1 MILDVSVKKRM
12 GAFQLDA
19 TFRTDSSVTAIFGR
33 SGSGKTS
40 LLRQI
45 AGLTH
50 PDAGHIAVDNQ
61 TIVDTSR
68 QVRLPAHR
76 RHFGFVFQDARLFP
90 HLTVKQNL
98 NYGRFFAGRRE
109 KALDEKRVVDILGI
123 GSLLNRKPH
132 HLSGGEKQRVAIG
145 RALLSSPRLLLL
157 DEPLASLDETRKQ
170 EILALLEQ
178 MRDELRISMIYVSH
192 SVQEVA
198 RLASDVVV
206 MKDGKVEIVGAASD
220 IINQPSFYEA
230 AARNEAGSIIE
241 ATVKGYELA
250 HGLSV
255 LNLPGGTLFVPG
267 AELAVGQKVRV
278 HIPARDVMISTQMP
292 EGLSALNVLSGTMA
306 EISPGNGNAV
316 TVVVNCAGSM
326 VAARLTSL
334 SVQRLNLVKGMPV
347 FAIIKTVALD
357 QRN

>member
-1 MILDVSVKKRM
+1 MILDVSVKKQM

-19 TFRTDSSVTAIFGR
+19 TFRTESSVTAIFGR

-40 LLRQI
+40 LLRQM
-45 AGLTH
+45 AGLVH
-50 PDAGHIAVDNQ
+50 PDAGHIRVDDQ
-61 TIVDTSR
+61 TIVDTVR
-68 QVRLPAHR
+68 HVRLPAHR
-76 RHFGFVFQDARLFP
+76 RNFGFVFQDARLFP

-98 NYGRFFAGRRE
+98 AYGRFFAGRRE
-109 KALDEKRVVDILGI
+109 KALVENQVIDILGI
-123 GSLLNRKPH
+123 GSLLSRKPH

-170 EILALLEQ
+170 EILTLLEQ
-178 MRDELRISMIYVSH
+178 MRDELRIPMIYVSH

-198 RLASDVVV
+198 RLATDVVV
-206 MKDGKVEIVGAASD
+206 MKDGKVETVGAASD

-230 AARNEAGSIIE
+230 AARNEAGSVLE

-255 LNLPGGTLFVPG
+255 LDLTGGTLFVPVP
-267 AELAVGQKVRV
+267 ELPIGQKVKV
-278 HIPARDVMISTQMP
+278 HIPARDVMISTKMP
-292 EGLSALNVLSGTMA
+292 DGLSALNVLSGSIA
-306 EISPGNGNAV
+306 EVTAASGNAV
-316 TVVVNCAGSM
+316 TVLVDCAGSM
-326 VAARLTSL
+326 VTARLTSL
-334 SVQRLNLVKGMPV
+334 SVQRLNLAKGMPV